1 MSCYPYR
8 AVDTAFHEVLQGVTV
23 ALEEE
28 HFGTLTGNNV
38 QAALKAQLGAD
49 IPPYR
54 GLGARKPSFGAHLPL
69 RLEDKLVALLPC
81 NVIMRDAGDGQAEVA
96 ATDR

>member
-1 MSCYPYR
+1 
-8 AVDTAFHEVLQGVTV
+8 
-23 ALEEE
+23 
-28 HFGTLTGNNV
+28 
-38 QAALKAQLGAD
+38 
-49 IPPYR
+49 
-54 GLGARKPSFGAHLPL
+54 L

>member
-1 MSCYPYR
+1 M
-8 AVDTAFHEVLQGVTV
+8 
-23 ALEEE
+23 
-28 HFGTLTGNNV
+28 GNIV

-54 GLGARKPSFGAHLPL
+54 GLGARKPSFAHRPL